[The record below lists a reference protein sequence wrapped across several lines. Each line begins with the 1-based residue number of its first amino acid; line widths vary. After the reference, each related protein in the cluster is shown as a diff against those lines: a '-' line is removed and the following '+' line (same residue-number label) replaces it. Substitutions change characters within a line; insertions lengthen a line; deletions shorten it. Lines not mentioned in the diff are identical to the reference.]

1 MSTAPSDAHATDRS
15 SLPMFTLEA
24 RRMPR
29 AKLPVRV
36 IGVLESRDRPVP
48 TSDTASSFRRWA

>member
-1 MSTAPSDAHATDRS
+1 MSTTSDDARATDRS
-15 SLPMFTLEA
+15 SLPIFTLEA